1 MFAGGC
7 VIVAGTAI
15 VASAHKIEQ
24 LIGGRFVLG
33 WGIAIMTVAAP
44 RSVHVHCFQDISA
57 HRFPPARSYCVEIA
71 PPHWRGK
78 FVGFYN
84 CGWFGGKS
92 NHDLSATPIV

>member
-44 RSVHVHCFQDISA
+44 RSVHVHCFQGISA
-57 HRFPPARSYCVEIA
+57 HRFLLFVVTALKSHLPTGVENLLVSTIVA
-71 PPHWRGK
+71 GSEVR
-78 FVGFYN
+78 
-84 CGWFGGKS
+84 
-92 NHDLSATPIV
+92 ATTI